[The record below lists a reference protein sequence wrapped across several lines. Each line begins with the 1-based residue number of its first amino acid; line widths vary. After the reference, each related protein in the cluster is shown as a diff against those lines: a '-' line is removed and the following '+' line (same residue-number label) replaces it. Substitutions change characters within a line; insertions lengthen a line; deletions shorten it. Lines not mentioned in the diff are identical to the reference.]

1 MNTLQIYINN
11 KLVDKPQ
18 DSDIGLRL
26 QRFVYNDY
34 NITQRGGDYSLSV
47 VLPATKTNAQ
57 IFGPKDQFYQYRKF
71 GETRDFEARI
81 VESGQ
86 IVLEGTFRLTGV
98 TRDGYKGD
106 FAAMNVDW
114 LRKLEGLRLT
124 RLGYVND
131 QPTWTVPF
139 TGMDDAN
146 SYNEN
151 YNSDIVFPD
160 ISYNNVP
167 VTDYLFYSS
176 SDVFGPD
183 ALDLPNDMPARNAFW
198 SWRFG
203 ATFEDFPPA
212 VKLKAIM
219 DKIGHE
225 TGYSMKGEIFR
236 QDQFNRLVLPYVG
249 TGYSWNWATLATLNL
264 DLIGNYRSYFTN
276 LQVMAAERSALSDT
290 YGVSNNFQVQVAG
303 YECLL
308 DDVNN
313 RVDYVANFKKFGFGY
328 DNNEYIVPVD
338 GTYKITIR
346 STQLATVFYN
356 SLRDPEWTNM
366 GQGMPG
372 RSWENQVLVIV
383 REDQGG
389 DYVVNPSWEKD
400 LADYFAGVNDNFIN
414 NPSDVIAYMIPKQVP
429 NLSTLPDRKMVLGS
443 PLQNFDVEP
452 VIISSSQSSTIT
464 GTNQRVLDSMGE
476 MSIEIRLLKNE
487 RVRAFWYSPVNIV
500 DGGFGTTGSAFSQMN
515 QTGVNYFEIESSCG
529 DVEIDVARNLPDIT
543 AKDFMT
549 SFIRQFNLAY
559 DIDEKTKS
567 ITFRYER
574 NKDLNNRKAL
584 DVTEYIDASTIEFRP
599 IDQPK
604 ELTIGYTNDEKDRL
618 LTGMNNDCDS
628 ESRINLDYANIT
640 LRNDSIY
647 ADGIND
653 IRTSFSATRFTPGR
667 FETIDITS
675 YSASWVSTY
684 NDPDGNPFRQGLN
697 VGNLGIAATHSWSI
711 PSIQS
716 KESFEQTR
724 VGDLEYDWDYQLRL
738 LYFVGVPHAD
748 QYFLTGA
755 PGDLVLIMQTNF
767 WKKPTVCT
775 FAGENASLF
784 GLGTYPSLRF
794 DTRLYEELFNNQ
806 VEVWKNG
813 YVLTAKIRMNTRLW
827 AELKGTQR
835 IVANGDVFRLM
846 TIEDYDVSG
855 DNLATITLLKLT

>member
-1 MNTLQIYINN
+1 MNRIQIYINN
-11 KLVDKPQ
+11 QLIDKPE

-26 QRFVYNDY
+26 QRFIQDDY
-34 NITQRGGDYSLSV
+34 EITQRGGDYSLSV
-47 VLPATKTNAQ
+47 VLPNTKTNAR
-57 IFGPKDQFYQYRKF
+57 IFGPKDQFYQFRKF
-71 GETRDFEARI
+71 GEVRDYQARI
-81 VESGQ
+81 IDSGQ
-86 IVLEGTFRLTGV
+86 ILLEGVFRLTSV
-98 TRDGYKGD
+98 SDKGYRGD
-106 FAAMNVDW
+106 FAAINVDW
-114 LRKLEGLRLT
+114 LSKLEGITLT
-124 RLGYVND
+124 QLGYRNGV
-131 QPTWTVPF
+131 PTWTVPF
-139 TGMDDAN
+139 TGMNDAN
-146 SYNEN
+146 NYNEN
-151 YNSDIVFPD
+151 YNQDIVFPD

-167 VTDYLFYSS
+167 VTDYLFYSYA
-176 SDVFGPD
+176 DVFG
-183 ALDLPNDMPARNAFW
+183 ANTLDLPNDMPTNNAYW

-203 ATFEDFPPA
+203 STFEDFPPA
-212 VKLKAIM
+212 VKLEALLQ
-219 DKIGHE
+219 KIGQE
-225 TGYSMKGEIFR
+225 IGYEMKGEIFG
-236 QDQFNRLVLPYVG
+236 QDNFDRLILPYVG
-249 TGYSWNWATLATLNL
+249 DGYAWNWATLATLNL
-264 DLIGNYRSYFTN
+264 DLIGNFRSYFTN

-476 MSIEIRLLKNE
+476 MSIEVRLLKNE

-549 SFIRQFNLAY
+549 SFIRMFNLNFSV
-559 DIDEKTKS
+559 DVSTRTIN
-567 ITFRYER
+567 FRYER
-574 NKDLNNRKAL
+574 NKNLNRANVVDLT
-584 DVTEYIDASTIEFRP
+584 DYIDAETIEFRP
-599 IDQPK
+599 VRQPK
-604 ELTIGYTNDEKDRL
+604 ELNIGYTNDDKDRL
-618 LTGMNNDCDS
+618 LTGQNITCTGEQRVS
-628 ESRINLDYANIT
+628 LDYANIKLT
-640 LRNDSIY
+640 SDSIY
-647 ADGIND
+647 AENVKD
-653 IRTSFSATRFTPGR
+653 IRTGFSATKFVRGMFQTV
-667 FETIDITS
+667 DITTNTPFFIS
-675 YSASWVSTY
+675 NY

-697 VGNLGIAATHSWSI
+697 YGFPNTATNFSWDI

-716 KESFEQTR
+716 LESFNQKR
-724 VGDLEYDWDYQLRL
+724 VGDLEYDWSYAPRL
-738 LYFVGVPHAD
+738 LYFIGVPQPN
-748 QYFLTGA
+748 QYFLVGA

-767 WKKPTVCT
+767 WKKPTACT

-784 GLGTYPSLRF
+784 GPGTYPSLRF

-813 YVLTAKIRMNTRLW
+813 YVLSAKIHLNSRLW
-827 AELKGTQR
+827 QSLQGSQR
-835 IVANGDVFRLM
+835 VIVNGDVFRLM
-846 TIEDYDVSG
+846 TIEDYDVTGMNPS
-855 DNLATITLLKLT
+855 TITLLKLT